1 VPGRVERQK
10 VNGEWGPLNGR
21 DGPCDRPGQSMCC
34 IYARESKQRVARVL
48 FWQTRHFIQAAEAA
62 LFDSITPFRS
72 AALVIFNVLAECAD
86 DALFATDS
94 GFEFLVQASESLWS
108 FPWKASSMVLVRSD
122 RVCRLSCNS
131 CWRFAY
137 SGH

>member
-1 VPGRVERQK
+1 MAETGRAIAPVKACAVYMR
-10 VNGEWGPLNGR
+10 VNLNRGLRAFCFGR
-21 DGPCDRPGQSMCC
+21 PA
-34 IYARESKQRVARVL
+34 IL
-48 FWQTRHFIQAAEAA
+48 FRLRRR
-62 LFDSITPFRS
+62 LFSIRLRRFRS

-122 RVCRLSCNS
+122 RVCRVSCNS